1 MNIETLRSVRAAKP
15 FRPFEVRTGSG
26 EAYMITHPEII
37 AIAPDGETAVVFPGP
52 GRVHLIDVGSITELT
67 TFPTS
72 QKVGADDKPD
82 LTA

>member
-1 MNIETLRSVRAAKP
+1 MNIETLRNVRAAKP

-52 GRVHLIDVGSITELT
+52 GRVHLIDVASITEVT
-67 TFPTS
+67 PFPS
-72 QKVGADDKPD
+72 ARKVGPEDEPD
-82 LTA
+82 LSV